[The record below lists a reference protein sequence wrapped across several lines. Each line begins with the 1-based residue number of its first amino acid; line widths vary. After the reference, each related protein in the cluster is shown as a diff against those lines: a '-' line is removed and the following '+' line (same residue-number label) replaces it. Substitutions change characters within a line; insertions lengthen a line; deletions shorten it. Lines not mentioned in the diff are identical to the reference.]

1 LEEVAAQ
8 EQTVMPISLSSIDQ
22 DSMIKKV
29 GLGCGLALLVFG
41 STLAF
46 AQDFSVDWHT
56 LDGGGELLSETD
68 DQQWQLS
75 GTIGQP
81 DATALIDLSGNGW
94 TLTGGFWA
102 VNIEQTDLLF
112 RDSYEGEDVPPP

>member
-1 LEEVAAQ
+1 MKTAGLHRARRWVLAWAVAF
-8 EQTVMPISLSSIDQ
+8 
-22 DSMIKKV
+22 
-29 GLGCGLALLVFG
+29 LLI
-41 STLAF
+41 APAH

-56 LDGGGELLSETD
+56 IDGGGEVLSETA

-81 DATALIDLSGNGW
+81 DATELIDLAGNGW

-102 VNIEQTDLLF
+102 VNIDQTDRLF
-112 RDSYEGEDVPPP
+112 RDGFED

>member
-1 LEEVAAQ
+1 MCN
-8 EQTVMPISLSSIDQ
+8 QTRQRNDWRIERLCWAGMAFLFIAVN
-22 DSMIKKV
+22 
-29 GLGCGLALLVFG
+29 
-41 STLAF
+41 AF

-56 LDGGGELLSETD
+56 IDGGGEVLSETS

-75 GTIGQP
+75 GAIGQP
-81 DATALIDLSGNGW
+81 DATELIDLSGNGW

-112 RDSYEGEDVPPP
+112 RDSYEGEDVPVR